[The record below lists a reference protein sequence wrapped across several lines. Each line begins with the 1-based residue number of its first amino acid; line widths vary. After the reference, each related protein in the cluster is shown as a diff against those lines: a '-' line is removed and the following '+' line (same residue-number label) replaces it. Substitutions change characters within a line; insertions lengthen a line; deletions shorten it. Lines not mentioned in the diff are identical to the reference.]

1 MKLQAQ
7 CFCLK
12 IVPFSAAVESHVV
25 SSPAPAIKDNEEAWG
40 FLKNALKEFL
50 PQTVEPE
57 RQYELFEEDEG
68 GDGYFFS
75 CSDSESDNHYYVILK
90 YAVF

>member
-25 SSPAPAIKDNEEAWG
+25 SIPAPAIKDYEEAWG

-75 CSDSESDNHYYVILK
+75 CSDSESDNHYYAILK